1 MAPISAISAAAWAAL
16 SLDDQVDTLRSY
28 ATSYG
33 RALSTGELS
42 RALTAHGRNVEGALA
57 QLRLPPMA
65 WLAPTTTTTTNT
77 MLRTAPRPSAAAPAT
92 TPHGPPT
99 GSALTTTLIGT
110 PRAGEIEDEI
120 AVRLEALE
128 RASLELEEQRE
139 ELERAAQAA
148 ERREAR
154 RAETADLM
162 AQELA
167 DLQSVLEGQE
177 PPGPA
182 VVRLARER
190 TTALEALLPAQRRA
204 AELEEDLEEAYQQIE
219 RLRVR
224 NAALLDRERK
234 RRGVG

>member
-1 MAPISAISAAAWAAL
+1 M
-16 SLDDQVDTLRSY
+16 
-28 ATSYG
+28 
-33 RALSTGELS
+33 
-42 RALTAHGRNVEGALA
+42 
-57 QLRLPPMA
+57 
-65 WLAPTTTTTTNT
+65 
-77 MLRTAPRPSAAAPAT
+77 
-92 TPHGPPT
+92 
-99 GSALTTTLIGT
+99 
-110 PRAGEIEDEI
+110 
-120 AVRLEALE
+120 RLEALE

-154 RAETADLM
+154 RAETADLV

-190 TTALEALLPAQRRA
+190 TIALEALLPAQRRA